1 MSGTRRRW
9 ADSRRLAALGLALAG
24 WTTAAGCFA
33 PAYENGRLRCPEGEC
48 PEGYYCSTT
57 LRCWRQGTVPPLTEG
72 DADVTSDGPAKN
84 DAAGPADGPLAP
96 PIDGGADQTP
106 PLPGDGPDAEPVED
120 PAARLLSLEVSPGQL
135 SPAFAPTVLNYGLDL
150 PLFTTSVKVTAAA
163 QDPGATLQLN
173 ASTSPSPLSLEL
185 PITVGL
191 SRLDLTVLGP
201 KMATSIYHVYVNTG
215 GVVSYVKPPNTHVGM
230 AFGRSV
236 AVSGTTL
243 VVGAPDDKGLG
254 VGPQLADMPVGP
266 TAVGAVFVFARTD
279 LAAGAGARWRREVT
293 LKPLEVQPE
302 MKFGAAVALAGD
314 TLVVGA
320 PGESGADQKA
330 DMAGAAYVFVRGVD
344 GWSQQAYLKA
354 SDAAVGDQF
363 GSSVAVTTNTT
374 PAGTTTLVA
383 VGAPGASGPNNAV
396 RAGAVY
402 VFARTIAPGVAPTW
416 TQQAMPHPANPKGNN
431 EFGASVALGGDNL
444 VVGSPLEDSGA
455 TGVGPGS
462 TSSTAADSGAVFVFT
477 RNGAMWPQSTYI
489 KAPTAATFANFGSKV
504 AIAGQYLVVGAP
516 RDGGGV
522 RNPDGT
528 MGPALASSG
537 AVFVYQRNGN
547 GWSHLQNIKASN
559 AHAADLFGQG
569 LALSPTTLVVGAPF
583 EDSNVTG
590 SATPAALDSGAAY
603 VFRLVDTRWTEFV
616 RLKAPNAEASDNF
629 GNAVATD
636 GDPVVVGAEAEASGE
651 RTIDGN
657 QTDNTAPGSG
667 AVYVY

>member
-1 MSGTRRRW
+1 V
-9 ADSRRLAALGLALAG
+9 LGLALAA
-24 WTTAAGCFA
+24 TAAGCFA
-33 PAYENGRLRCPEGEC
+33 PAYENGRLRCNEGEC
-48 PEGYYCSTT
+48 PEGYYCAAT
-57 LRCWRQGTVPPLTEG
+57 LRCWRSGTVPPLTEV
-72 DADVTSDGPAKN
+72 DADVSSDGPTKN
-84 DAAGPADGPLAP
+84 DAAPPFDGPPAP
-96 PIDGGADQTP
+96 PFDGGADQTP
-106 PLPGDGPDAEPVED
+106 LPPADGADAEPVED

-191 SRLDLTVLGP
+191 ARLDLTVLGP

-230 AFGRSV
+230 AFGRS
-236 AVSGTTL
+236 AAISGNTL
-243 VVGAPDDKGLG
+243 AVGAPDDKGIG
-254 VGPQLADMPVGP
+254 VGPQAGDVPVGP
-266 TAVGAVFVFARTD
+266 TAVGAVFVYARAD
-279 LAAGAGARWRREVT
+279 LTAGAGPRWRREVL
-293 LKPLEVQPE
+293 LKPLEVQAE

-320 PGESGADQKA
+320 PGEGGADQKA
-330 DMAGAAYVFVRGVD
+330 DAGAAYVFVRGVD
-344 GWSQQAYLKA
+344 GWLQQAYLKA

-363 GSSVAVTTNTT
+363 GSSVAISTSTT
-374 PAGTTTLVA
+374 PAGMTTTVIA
-383 VGAPGASGPNNAV
+383 VGAPGASGPNNTP

-402 VFARTIAPGVAPTW
+402 LFARTIAPGVAPTW

-431 EFGASVALGGDNL
+431 EFGASVALAGDNL

-455 TGVGPGS
+455 TGVNPGS
-462 TSSTAADSGAVFVFT
+462 TGSTSADSGAVFVFT
-477 RNGAMWPQSTYI
+477 RNGTMWPQSTYI

-504 AIAGQYLVVGAP
+504 AIAGQFLVISAP

-522 RNPDGT
+522 RNPDGS

-559 AHAADLFGQG
+559 AHGSDLFGQG
-569 LALSPTTLVVGAPF
+569 LGLSATTLVVGAPL

-590 SATPAALDSGAAY
+590 AATPAALDSGAAY
-603 VFRLVDTRWTEFV
+603 VFRLVDTRWAEVV

-636 GDPVVVGAEAEASGE
+636 GDTVVAGAEGEASGE

-657 QTDNTAPGSG
+657 QADNTAPGSG